1 MAKQGSVGF
10 IGLGTMGEPMA
21 LNLIKAG
28 TDLIV
33 WNRTRE
39 RCFALEQAG
48 ATVALNADEL
58 FARCEM
64 IILMLENDGATDAV
78 LARRQPHFTSRV
90 SGKTIISMSTLS
102 ADYAQSLAEDIR
114 AAGGRYVEAP
124 VSGSRKPAEAG
135 QLVGMLAGDE
145 VDLKKVRALLAPIC
159 KELFDCGAVPGALQ
173 MKFAVNSF
181 LITMVTGLVE
191 AWNFALQHHLD
202 MGRFAEILNAGP
214 MASDVS
220 RTKVAKLLAGDFSRQ
235 AGIADVFKNSCL
247 VVEAARSVGI
257 PSPLMDRCLELYRE
271 TASMDLEEDDMVSV
285 IRAIER
291 YNLP

>member
-1 MAKQGSVGF
+1 MAKQGGVGF

-48 ATVALNADEL
+48 ATVALTADEL
-58 FARCEM
+58 FTRCET

-78 LARRQPHFTSRV
+78 LARCQPHFTSRV

-124 VSGSRKPAEAG
+124 VSGSRKPAQAG
-135 QLVGMLAGDE
+135 QLVGLLAGDE
-145 VDLKKVRALLAPIC
+145 ADLQKVRALLAPIC

-191 AWNFALQHHLD
+191 AWNFALQHDLD

-247 VVEAARSVGI
+247 VVGAARSVGI

-271 TASMDLEEDDMVSV
+271 TASMVLEEDDMVSV